1 MKPQPAKEKAAG
13 QTPSSRVIARFD
25 DGAVA
30 MAERKIGS
38 GSVIIWS
45 STLDNYWND
54 LALKPVYLPFIHQV
68 VRHLAT
74 YEEPPTW
81 FTVGSVVDPA
91 HALQTAGFGLQS
103 GTGAMI
109 LTPALKRIEQQGT
122 PTPVLL
128 DQIGFY
134 EIHGRNQQGV
144 VTIASNPDT
153 NESDL
158 TTVDAQEL
166 KAAVAGGAGSNTSI
180 ADDTIVT
187 PEDQERRQNFW
198 WYLLMT
204 GIALLGLETFI
215 SNRMK
220 GPIEGTVLTPV
231 ATPPTPQN

>member
-1 MKPQPAKEKAAG
+1 MKPQPAAEKTAG
-13 QTPSSRVIARFD
+13 QTPAERIIARFD
-25 DGAVA
+25 DGGVA

-38 GSVIIWS
+38 GSVIVWA

-74 YEEPPTW
+74 YEEPPNW
-81 FTVGSVVDPA
+81 FTVGQVVDPA
-91 HALQTAGFGLQS
+91 HLLQSAGFGLQR

-109 LTPALKRIEQQGT
+109 LTPAGRRIEQSGT

-128 DQIGFY
+128 DQTGFY
-134 EIHGRNQQGV
+134 EVHGRNQQGV

-153 NESDL
+153 AESDL
-158 TTVDAQEL
+158 TALDTQEL
-166 KAAVAGGAGSNTSI
+166 KAAIEGRAGSNNAS
-180 ADDTIVT
+180 ADETVVT

-220 GPIEGTVLTPV
+220 GPIEGTTITPTLDV
-231 ATPPTPQN
+231 PH